1 MCGEQKEQRKVVG
14 LANRKQSN
22 QKEVVQTFGY
32 CQHVALSDTARGRRE
47 D

>member
-1 MCGEQKEQRKVVG
+1 MCGEQKERRKAVG

-22 QKEVVQTFGY
+22 QKEVVQTFRY
-32 CQHVALSDTARGRRE
+32 CEYSALSYTTRGRRE